1 MSSLERRILTMVLLP
16 VLGLVVVAVWLMWER
31 YGDWRRVADL
41 PEFLARFERAERAA
55 EALAVEGRESIAWL
69 SGGGREWRGP
79 VDEARRR
86 VDALDLSGLGGE
98 FRGLINRISSLAT
111 VRGEID
117 MTQISRPEVEK
128 IYFDAVAG
136 LGQAVDL
143 RILELPDPELRRAL
157 SALALL
163 AELQNQLFREEAF
176 GLALLRNGTFDPE
189 AYDRYIRAI
198 SRGRTAL
205 REVREDLPPE
215 LGERLGTLLDDPAT
229 RELETWRSVLE
240 AVSRTFSTDGR
251 DPRAYLERV
260 EAFRTGIRAIADEVD
275 RLAQQRAEAIAGGSL
290 MLMLGVGGGLLLLFG
305 LGTAVMVQGFREIRR
320 MRRAEEEARAEAER
334 ERRRLAAEIAGRFER
349 EVGSLVERVSG
360 LARELD
366 RAAAEMREKT
376 ERSRAEG
383 EEAAGFV
390 REISSHVQAVA
401 AAAEELSQSSRE
413 VASQIARAS
422 EMSREIGDKA
432 RETDAVMRRLEE
444 TAADIGAIVRTIA
457 DIAEQTHLLAL
468 NATIEAARAGEA
480 GRGFTVV
487 ASEVKNLARQT
498 AQATEEIDARIRAV
512 QEAAGDAVA
521 SGGHIREAIGEL
533 ERIAAAIAAAA
544 EEQSATVADVARSAQ
559 ESASGVEDVDRR
571 VEHIRSALETT
582 GGRAEDMHRI
592 SERCT
597 RATAELAERVRQF
610 GEEVRQVA

>member
-1 MSSLERRILTMVLLP
+1 VSTLERRILTMILLP
-16 VLGLVVVAVWLMWER
+16 VLGLVVVAAWLMWEK
-31 YGDWRRVADL
+31 YEAWRRVAGL
-41 PEFLARFERAERAA
+41 PDFLERFEAAERVA
-55 EALAVEGRESIAWL
+55 ETLAVEGRESIAWL
-69 SGGGREWRGP
+69 SGGGKDWRGP
-79 VDEARRR
+79 VDAARQR
-86 VDALDLSGLGGE
+86 VDALDLAGLGSE
-98 FRGLINRISSLAT
+98 FRELINRISALAM

-117 MTQISRPEVEK
+117 MGQIARPEVEK
-128 IYFDAVAG
+128 SYFDAVAG
-136 LGQAVDL
+136 LARAVDRRTL
-143 RILELPDPELRRAL
+143 DLPDPALRREL

-205 REVREDLPPE
+205 REVREDLPE
-215 LGERLGTLLDDPAT
+215 ALRSRLDSLTADPAT
-229 RELETWRSVLE
+229 AELESWRAVLE
-240 AVSRTFSTDGR
+240 ATARTFSTEGR
-251 DPRAYLERV
+251 DPRGYLERV
-260 EAFRTGIRAIADEVD
+260 EAFRQRLRDIVTELDARARA
-275 RLAQQRAEAIAGGSL
+275 RAEGVARGSL
-290 MLMLGVGGGLLLLFG
+290 MLTVGLGGGLLLLFA
-305 LGTAVMVQGFREIRR
+305 LATAVMLQGFREIRR

-334 ERRRLAAEIAGRFER
+334 ERRRLAEEIAGRFER
-349 EVGSLVERVSG
+349 EVGSLVEGVSA
-360 LARELD
+360 LVRDLD
-366 RAAAEMREKT
+366 RAAEAMREDAG
-376 ERSRAEG
+376 RSRAEG
-383 EEAAGFV
+383 DEAARFV
-390 REISSHVQAVA
+390 QQISAHVQAVA
-401 AAAEELSQSSRE
+401 AAAEQLSQSSRE

-432 RETDAVMRRLEE
+432 RETGTVMRRLEE

-521 SGGHIREAIGEL
+521 SGSHIREAIGEL

-544 EEQSATVADVARSAQ
+544 EQQSATVAEVARSAQ
-559 ESASGVEDVDRR
+559 EGASGVEDVDRR
-571 VEHIRSALETT
+571 VGHIRGALETT
-582 GGRAEDMHRI
+582 GERAEAMHRTT
-592 SERCT
+592 ERCT
-597 RATAELAERVRQF
+597 RAAAELAERVRQF
-610 GEEVRQVA
+610 GTEVRQVA